1 MELIKQ
7 IKEAEAQAKEIIEQA
22 KLDAASIGDDARR
35 RQVEQVSAAQAERR
49 QAIER
54 AVADAESAGQGE
66 VESLKAKAA
75 EEKQQLHASAGAK
88 IDQCVGRVVDYLQQ
102 I

>member
-7 IKEAEAQAKEIIEQA
+7 IKEEEAQAKEIIEQA
-22 KLDAASIGDDARR
+22 KLDAATIGDSARR
-35 RQVEQVSAAQAERR
+35 RQVELTVAAQTERR

-54 AVADAESAGQGE
+54 AVTEAEAAGQGE

-75 EEKQQLHASAGAK
+75 EEKQQLHANTGAK

-102 I
+102 V

>member
-22 KLDAASIGDDARR
+22 KLDAAAIGDDSRR
-35 RQVEQVSAAQAERR
+35 RQAEQANAAQAERR

-54 AVADAESAGQGE
+54 AVAEAETVGQSE
-66 VESLKAKAA
+66 VESLKTRAA
-75 EEKQQLHASAGAK
+75 EEKQQLQANAGAK